1 LSWGAY
7 SANKATKAT
16 KGALEYR
23 DLRGQCLP
31 RVDRIWRLK
40 RNYLRL
46 GFAGGARDLRKI
58 LNRARCAW
66 HLRAYPSSR
75 DSLHNHSANLKW
87 RGAAPRL
94 VGDGPSHPVRARS
107 SQSGRRFA
115 SPSPAWES
123 KSSRPS
129 VGAGTGAAIGSQ
141 RNIWAAPD
149 SFYSFKALS
158 SQYRTSGTAA
168 PSACGPATPRGPRRS
183 PDSSN
188 ICHVI

>member
-1 LSWGAY
+1 MSWGAY

-31 RVDRIWRLK
+31 RVDLIWRLK

-75 DSLHNHSANLKW
+75 DSLHNHSANLEL

-115 SPSPAWES
+115 SPSPAKNQKVAARASAPALAPQLGRSEIYGQHPTLFTPLKPYQASIES
-123 KSSRPS
+123 QELLRPRPAARPPH
-129 VGAGTGAAIGSQ
+129 VGPV
-141 RNIWAAPD
+141 APRIR
-149 SFYSFKALS
+149 L
-158 SQYRTSGTAA
+158 TS
-168 PSACGPATPRGPRRS
+168 AT
-183 PDSSN
+183 
-188 ICHVI
+188 